1 MHRHSYPLDMILPPT
16 LQERLSD
23 DPYQGYAYAYPH
35 KTAYRHFSDPIPLR
49 NLWRDEEKDAL
60 FLYVHLPF
68 CEMRCGFCNLFT
80 TTNPAEGLVGRYL
93 TALEAQTARTMD
105 AFGDHRFARG
115 AIGGGTP
122 TFLSVAEL
130 ERMFSMLG
138 RYCTMADGMPLSCE
152 LSPATAEPEKLAVLK
167 SHGVTR
173 ASIGVQSFI
182 ESETRTLGRP
192 QKPAVVHQALGRLRE
207 AAFPVL
213 NIDLIYGAVGQTVAS
228 WRESL
233 KAALE
238 YMPEEVFLYPLYVR
252 PLTGLDR
259 IGRDPSDLRLDLYRA
274 GRDFLLQH
282 GYRQISMRLFRRI
295 GSAAE
300 NDGCAAYCCQEDG
313 MTGLGAGARSYTRA
327 VHYCTEYAVGRQGI
341 MEIIG
346 DYVARDADE
355 HSMAVYGC
363 KLDEAEQRRRYLI
376 KSLLRVDGLSA
387 AAYAECFGSD
397 CRTDFPELGALEAAG
412 LAAWADGCL
421 APTAAGLERADT
433 IGPWLY
439 SAVVADE
446 MSEYQFS

>member
-1 MHRHSYPLDMILPPT
+1 MPPT
-16 LQERLSD
+16 LRERLSD

-35 KTAYRHFSDPIPLR
+35 KTAYRHFSRPIPLR
-49 NLWRDEEKDAL
+49 ELWQAEDREAL

-80 TTNPAEGLVGRYL
+80 TTNPSENLVRRYL
-93 TALEAQTARTMD
+93 AALETQIAGTME
-105 AFGDHRFARG
+105 AIGPHHFARG

-130 ERMFSMLG
+130 EQLFSMLG
-138 RYCTMADGMPLSCE
+138 RHCSLVPGMPLSCE
-152 LSPATAEPEKLAVLK
+152 LSPATADPDKLAVLK
-167 SHGVTR
+167 SSGVKR

-192 QKPAVVHQALGRLRE
+192 QKPALVHQALERLRN
-207 AAFPVL
+207 AAFPIL

-228 WRESL
+228 WEESL
-233 KAALE
+233 RAALA
-238 YMPEEVFLYPLYVR
+238 YAPEEIFLYPLYVR

-259 IGRDPSDLRLDLYRA
+259 IGRDPSDLRLDLYRS

-282 GYRQISMRLFRRI
+282 GYRQISMRLFRLI

-300 NDGCAAYCCQEDG
+300 DSEGAAYCCQEDG
-313 MTGLGAGARSYTRA
+313 MTGLGAGARSYTRS

-346 DYVARDADE
+346 DYVARSPAE
-355 HSMAVYGC
+355 HSTAVYGC
-363 KLDEAEQRRRYLI
+363 TLDGSEQRRRYVI
-376 KSLLRVDGLSA
+376 KSLLRSVGLSSDS
-387 AAYAECFGSD
+387 YTQCFDTD
-397 CRTDFPELGALEAAG
+397 CQVDFPELVELENAR
-412 LAAWADGCL
+412 LATWIGGSL
-421 APTAAGLERADT
+421 RLTQEGFERADT

-439 SAVVADE
+439 STGVTGE
-446 MSEYQFS
+446 MQDYQFA

>member
-1 MHRHSYPLDMILPPT
+1 MRRRYSPDIMPPT
-16 LQERLSD
+16 LHERLSD

-35 KTAYRHFSDPIPLR
+35 KTAYRHFARPIPLR
-49 NLWRDEEKDAL
+49 DLWRAEDRDAL

-80 TTNPAEGLVGRYL
+80 TTNPAEGLVQRYL
-93 TALEAQTARTMD
+93 AALETQTACTVE
-105 AFGDHRFARG
+105 ALGQHQFARG

-130 ERMFSMLG
+130 DQLFSMLG
-138 RYCTMADGMPLSCE
+138 RYGSLAPEMPFSCE
-152 LSPATAEPEKLAVLK
+152 LSPATADPDKLSVLK
-167 SHGVTR
+167 AHGVTR

-228 WRESL
+228 WQESL
-233 KAALE
+233 RAALE
-238 YMPEEVFLYPLYVR
+238 YAPEEIFLYPLYVR

-274 GRDFLLQH
+274 GRDFLLKQ

-300 NDGCAAYCCQEDG
+300 NGDGAAYCCQEDG

-327 VHYCTEYAVGRQGI
+327 VHYCTEYAVGRSGI

-346 DYVARDADE
+346 DYVARDAAE
-355 HSMAVYGC
+355 HSSAVYGC
-363 KLDEAEQRRRYLI
+363 TLDAAEQRRRYVI
-376 KSLLRVDGLSA
+376 KSLLRADGLSA
-387 AAYAECFGSD
+387 ASYAQCFGSD
-397 CRTDFPELGALEAAG
+397 CQSDFRELGELESAG
-412 LAAWADGCL
+412 LANWTDGSL
-421 APTAAGLERADT
+421 TPTAAGLERADT

-439 SAVVADE
+439 STVVADE
-446 MSEYQFS
+446 MHEYQFS